1 MSRHRVGTAIA
12 SPGVPVGLGVNPK
25 PSPDTERGLS
35 LTVIQEVGR
44 EAPRH
49 LIDQEAILE
58 VGAEGGT
65 AGAAR
70 EAGAVLPEA
79 TKVTGRPAGADPG
92 AARMTRTVGP
102 GPTLTTAMT
111 AGVGVAAEA
120 SGATV
125 TAEAGATTGGPGVV
139 DLTVPTA
146 KVTEVTLIAGV
157 PVKAADIVEN
167 VPFFDTDYILF
178 VNIW

>member
-1 MSRHRVGTAIA
+1 MSRRPVGTATA

-25 PSPDTERGLS
+25 PSQDTERGLS
-35 LTVIQEVGR
+35 PTVIQEVGR
-44 EAPRH
+44 EVPRH

-70 EAGAVLPEA
+70 EAGAVPPA
-79 TKVTGRPAGADPG
+79 VTKVTGRPAGADPG
-92 AARMTRTVGP
+92 AVRMTPTVGP
-102 GPTLTTAMT
+102 GPTRTTATT
-111 AGVGVAAEA
+111 AGAGVAAEA
-120 SGATV
+120 RGATA
-125 TAEAGATTGGPGVV
+125 TTEAGATTGGPGVV
-139 DLTVPTA
+139 DLTALTA

-167 VPFFDTDYILF
+167 DPLF
-178 VNIW
+178 